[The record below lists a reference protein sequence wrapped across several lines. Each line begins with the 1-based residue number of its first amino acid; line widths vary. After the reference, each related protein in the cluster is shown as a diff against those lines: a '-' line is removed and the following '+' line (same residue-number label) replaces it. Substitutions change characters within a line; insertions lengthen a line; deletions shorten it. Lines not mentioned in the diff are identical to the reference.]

1 MIGLL
6 STAVIW
12 VVAIL
17 ATRSAVWS
25 RPIRRLSLGLGREH
39 TILVLLLLAHHA
51 RAERAGAADTLANPF
66 VIETIARG
74 GLALGALA
82 LLVPLFVPK
91 ARLSNVI
98 RGKTYGMLGIGIYYV
113 VAALSVLWSAAPL
126 NTAGKILEIT
136 VAFGLVWALVMR
148 DDAVDALK
156 NTLKFVLFLETTLII
171 VAIAGF
177 LVVPS
182 VFAEDLSRRGFFF
195 RGTMVAPFGGP
206 NGFSAVG
213 AMLASYSAAH
223 IFQTGPGGRRAHW
236 IGLFIIGSLSTVLSS
251 GRQGVMIWM
260 VGLAVVLLVFRR
272 ELFVLF
278 VAPASALLIF
288 LNWNF
293 LWGIVSRDQV
303 AGSLTTLT
311 GRTQLWEAGIDALSR
326 QPMTGY
332 GFGAGS
338 RFVALRAIG
347 KDYLVHIHN
356 GFLEALLGVGII
368 GFLPFIYAVLR
379 TLGWSIRHL
388 KARIDVPYA
397 ILLIPL
403 LMQNLFGLGFGA
415 WFNPNLLLFVLLV
428 GLADAMGVRPEL
440 DGKGRSRRR
449 VNYAR

>member
-6 STAVIW
+6 STGVIW

-17 ATRSAVWS
+17 ATRSPPWA
-25 RPIRRLSLGLGREH
+25 RPIRRLSINLGREH

-51 RAERAGAADTLANPF
+51 RAERAGAEDTLANPF
-66 VIETIARG
+66 VVETIARG
-74 GLALGALA
+74 GLALVALA
-82 LLVPLFVPK
+82 LLVPLFVPQ

-98 RGKTYGMLGIGIYYV
+98 RGKRYGMLAIGFYYI
-113 VAALSVLWSAAPL
+113 VAALSILWSAAPL
-126 NTAGKILEIT
+126 NTAGKILEIA
-136 VAFGLVWALVMR
+136 VAFGLVWVLVMR
-148 DDAVDALK
+148 PDAVDALK
-156 NTLKFVLFLETTLII
+156 NTLKFVLFLEATLII
-171 VAIAGF
+171 VAIGGF
-177 LVVPS
+177 LVWPS

-213 AMLASYSAAH
+213 AMLAAYSAAH
-223 IFQTGPGGRRAHW
+223 IFQTKRGRSRAHW
-236 IGLFIIGSLSTVLSS
+236 IALFILGSLSTVLSS

-272 ELFVLF
+272 EIFLLF
-278 VAPASALLIF
+278 VAPVSAALIF
-288 LNWNF
+288 FNWDF

-303 AGSLTTLT
+303 SGSLTTLT
-311 GRTQLWEAGIDALSR
+311 GRTQLWEAGLDAFWR
-326 QPMTGY
+326 QPLTGY

-338 RFVALRAIG
+338 RFVALRSIG

-368 GFLPFIYAVLR
+368 GFIPFLYAVAR

-388 KARIDVPYA
+388 VRRIDVPYA

-403 LMQNLFGLGFGA
+403 LMQNVFGLGFGA

-428 GLADAMGVRPEL
+428 GLADAMGVRPEPERP
-440 DGKGRSRRR
+440 GRSRPR
-449 VNYAR
+449 VIHFR